1 MKYGFASTIN
11 LYDSLQQILIQKI
24 LEKGHTINKM
34 TQTENI
40 LSISKEYNLEQN
52 RVKAVVTLLNDGAT
66 IPFIARY
73 RKEVSGSM
81 DEVAI
86 TSIRD
91 RLNQIEEL
99 SLRKKAILKSIE
111 KSGQLTAQLKEK
123 IKHTSTLAVLEDI
136 YLPYKQKKKTKAAI
150 AKEQGLFPLAKIILK
165 QDNTDPQ
172 ESASQF
178 INIEKNVTSE
188 EDAIAGAR
196 NIIAE
201 IINEDEEVRK
211 TIRNFFET
219 KAYFTSKIILSKK
232 EDPESQKYKDYFDLT
247 EPVSSAPSHRVLA
260 MLRGEK
266 ENILKLA
273 VSPDMEKAI
282 SLIESIYI
290 SGQGKKSCE
299 IKKAISDSYKR
310 LISKSME
317 NEIRTSAKKKAD
329 TEAINIFAQN
339 LRQLLLAPPLGQK
352 NVMGI
357 DPGFRTGCK
366 VVCLNMQGKLLCSD
380 TIFPHNNHA
389 AEKTGAGKKI
399 EEFCKKY
406 NIEAIAIG
414 NKTAGRETELF
425 VKSLNIPMV
434 TVYSVEENG
443 ASIYSASKTA
453 RDEFPDQDI
462 TVRGTVSIARRLM
475 DPLSELLK
483 IDPKSIGVG
492 QYQHDVDQ
500 KILKTAL
507 EDVVSSCVNQVGVDI
522 NLASV
527 QLLSHIS
534 GIGPKLAQ
542 NIVAFKNENGPFK
555 TRTNIKKVP
564 RLGPKAF
571 EQAAGF
577 LRINNG
583 KNPLDGSSV
592 HPESYN
598 IVYKIAKDQ
607 NCDLIDLIGKTDL
620 KNRINLTEYITETT
634 GLPTLN
640 DILSELAKPGRDPR
654 EKIEKFE
661 FAEEINTISDLY
673 EGITLPGIITN
684 ITAFGAFVD
693 IGVHTDG
700 LLHISQISNNFV
712 KDPAKLLKIH
722 QKVKVE
728 VIKVEKNRKRI
739 SLSMKK
745 NHEKKSKKQLRPD
758 KNHSVQKKP
767 FNSQLADLLK

>member
-1 MKYGFASTIN
+1 MK
-11 LYDSLQQILIQKI
+11 Q
-24 LEKGHTINKM
+24 
-34 TQTENI
+34 TQNI

-52 RVKAVVTLLNDGAT
+52 RVKAVVELLNDGAT

-81 DEVAI
+81 DEVFI

-91 RLNQIEEL
+91 RLNQMEEL
-99 SLRKKAILKSIE
+99 DLRKKTILKSIE
-111 KSGQLTAQLKEK
+111 KNGHLTDQLKEK
-123 IKHTSTLAVLEDI
+123 IENTSTLAVLEDI
-136 YLPYKQKKKTKAAI
+136 YLPYKPKKRTKAAI
-150 AKEQGLFPLAKIILK
+150 AKEQGLLPLAKIILE
-165 QDNTDPQ
+165 QDKKDLHT
-172 ESASQF
+172 SASLF
-178 INIEKNVTSE
+178 INEEKGIVSE

-211 TIRNFFET
+211 AIRSLFET

-232 EDPESQKYKDYFDLT
+232 EEEKSQKYKDYFDST
-247 EPVSSAPSHRVLA
+247 DPVSSAPSHRVLA

-266 ENILKLA
+266 ENILKLTAIPDEKKA
-273 VSPDMEKAI
+273 VSI
-282 SLIESIYI
+282 IESIYI
-290 SGQGKKSCE
+290 SGQGQNSCE
-299 IKKAISDSYKR
+299 MKKAVSDSYKR

-317 NEIRTSAKKKAD
+317 NEIRTSAKKKAE
-329 TEAINIFAQN
+329 TEAINIFTQN
-339 LRQLLLAPPLGQK
+339 IRQLLLAPPLGQK

-366 VVCLNMQGKLLCSD
+366 VVCLNKQGRLLCND
-380 TIFPHNNHA
+380 TVFPHNNQESERA
-389 AEKTGAGKKI
+389 KGGKKI
-399 EEFCKKY
+399 EELCKKY
-406 NIEAIAIG
+406 SIEAIAIG

-425 VKSLNIPMV
+425 VKNLNIPAV

-443 ASIYSASKTA
+443 ASIYSASKIA
-453 RDEFPDQDI
+453 REEFPDHDI

-500 KILKTAL
+500 KNLKTAL
-507 EDVVSSCVNQVGVDI
+507 DDVVSSCVNKVGVDI
-522 NLASV
+522 NLSSV
-527 QLLSHIS
+527 QLLSHVS

-583 KNPLDGSSV
+583 KNPLDASSV

-607 NCDLIDLIGKTDL
+607 NCDLTDLIGKTDL
-620 KNRINLTEYITETT
+620 KNRINLTEYVTDTI

-640 DILSELAKPGRDPR
+640 DILDELAKPGRDPR
-654 EKIEKFE
+654 KKIETFE
-661 FAEEINTISDLY
+661 FAEEINKIEDLQ

-712 KDPAKLLKIH
+712 KDPAKILKIN
-722 QKVKVE
+722 QKVNVT
-728 VIKVEKNRKRI
+728 VIKVEKQRKRI
-739 SLSMKK
+739 SLSMKNEVKKKIKKLK
-745 NHEKKSKKQLRPD
+745 NRPI
-758 KNHSVQKKP
+758 QKKP